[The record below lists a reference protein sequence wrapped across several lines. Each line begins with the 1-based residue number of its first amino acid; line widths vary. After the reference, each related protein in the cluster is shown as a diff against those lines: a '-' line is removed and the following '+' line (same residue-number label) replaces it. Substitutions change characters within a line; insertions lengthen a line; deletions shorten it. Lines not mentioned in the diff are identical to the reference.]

1 MSRSKRFYKAV
12 AARQTRR
19 HSKHMLAMALENEA
33 PTISSS
39 DKAYVLPSW
48 FLEHNVKTAQDL
60 ATIPDQV
67 VFCKCDACMKIKLDD
82 EAFQDGEQADD
93 KSDELQEK
101 DDSRR
106 APDDICYKLFS
117 ELRNVTCASFMPSRN
132 GKLRQD
138 STVILRV
145 EGDSGVS
152 RLEPTYMSQIVTQ
165 VAKVS
170 KTISVITF
178 DLEALEEL
186 GCEFHQQDSERAE
199 KENSTTQGWEP
210 NMDSFTTF
218 LDHFFAVRSK
228 ASADAESWQR
238 NQQVLSTIL
247 DAAQLK
253 SAARY
258 AEMGQADGS
267 DAVLIHIIDCPFTHR
282 VLGYEVKRRVLT
294 RFAEM
299 VRARREQ
306 GQAVTMLLS
315 TSYWVYLGGFE
326 EFTKIGGAE
335 SSTVTANFNDVTNL
349 DHRMEIRKGVIN
361 TQRFR
366 RLLRLQAPSNLFC
379 AEFLAYSSDWTSTE
393 LGQTYN
399 SFGKKL
405 WSSDDVRKALAR
417 IIGRAWGIREHKS
430 QMTLSDIC
438 LVLERVGLVSQAEPD
453 VSQPT
458 EEQAGEASEY
468 PKNRQPKVSKIL

>member
-1 MSRSKRFYKAV
+1 
-12 AARQTRR
+12 
-19 HSKHMLAMALENEA
+19 MLSMALENQA
-33 PTISSS
+33 PTISSP

-60 ATIPDQV
+60 ATIPDQMV
-67 VFCKCDACMKIKLDD
+67 LCKCDACMKIKLED
-82 EAFQDGEQADD
+82 EAFQDGEQPDD
-93 KSDELQEK
+93 KPDGLQEK

-106 APDDICYKLFS
+106 APDDICYKLFA
-117 ELRNVTCASFMPSRN
+117 ELRNVTCASFVPSRYGN
-132 GKLRQD
+132 LRKN

-145 EGDSGVS
+145 EGNNGVS
-152 RLEPTYMSQIVTQ
+152 RLEPTHMSQIVTQ

-170 KTISVITF
+170 KNISVITF

-199 KENSTTQGWEP
+199 KENSTAQRWEP
-210 NMDSFTTF
+210 NLDSFTTF
-218 LDHFFAVRSK
+218 LEHFFAIRSK
-228 ASADAESWQR
+228 RKADEKSWQR
-238 NQQVLSTIL
+238 NQQVLSTVL

-267 DAVLIHIIDCPFTHR
+267 DAVLIHIIDCPFTHQA
-282 VLGYEVKRRVLT
+282 LGYRVKRRVLA

-306 GQAVTMLLS
+306 GQAVTILLS
-315 TSYWVYLGGFE
+315 TSYWDYLGGFE

-335 SSTVTANFNDVTNL
+335 SSNVTANCDDVTNL
-349 DHRMEIRKGVIN
+349 DHRMEVRKGVIN

-399 SFGKKL
+399 SFGKDL
-405 WSSDDVRKALAR
+405 WASDDVRKALAR
-417 IIGRAWGIREHKS
+417 IIGRAWGIREPKS
-430 QMTLSDIC
+430 EMTLSDIC
-438 LVLERVGLVSQAEPD
+438 FVLERVGLVSQPEPD

-468 PKNRQPKVSKIL
+468 PKNRQPKVSKSL